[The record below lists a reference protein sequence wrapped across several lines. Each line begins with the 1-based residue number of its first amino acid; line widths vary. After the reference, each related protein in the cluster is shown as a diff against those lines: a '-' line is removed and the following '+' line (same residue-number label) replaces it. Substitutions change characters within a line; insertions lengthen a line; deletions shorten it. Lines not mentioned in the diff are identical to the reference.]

1 MIGGSILVVS
11 DATGETAEKVVKAA
25 LAQFFGHEK
34 VRVQV
39 MPHLRDE
46 AGVRAAVARAKE
58 LNALLVYTLVDPKLR
73 TFVRRA
79 ADEMDVRPVDLLGSL
94 LLQMGNHFGQDPLYK
109 PGLGHELDAEYFRR
123 VEAVEFAVN
132 NDDGREPRNLRKAD
146 LVLVGVSR
154 TSKTPL
160 SSYIAHRGYR
170 VANVPLVVGIPPP
183 AELEKVDPARVF
195 GLLVDPATLVEIRR
209 TRMKHLGMDP
219 SAGYGDL
226 KAVRD
231 ELGWSK
237 DVFAKHPTWTVLD
250 ITGKAIEETAAA
262 ILERWRAHF
271 EPSNGGGGAATA
283 GKPPA

>member
-1 MIGGSILVVS
+1 VIGGTILVVS

-25 LAQFFGHEK
+25 LAQFFEHDK

-46 AGVRAAVARAKE
+46 AGVRAAVERAKE
-58 LNALLVYTLVDPKLR
+58 LHALLVYTLVDPKLR
-73 TFVRRA
+73 TLVRRI
-79 ADEMDVRPVDLLGSL
+79 ADELEVRPVDLLGSL

-170 VANVPLVVGIPPP
+170 VANVPLVGGIPPP

-219 SAGYGDL
+219 GSGYGDL

-237 DVFAKHPTWTVLD
+237 EVFAKHPKWTVLD
-250 ITGKAIEETAAA
+250 ITGKAVEETAAL

-271 EPSNGGGGAATA
+271 ESVSGGGAAPA
-283 GKPPA
+283 GKSS

>member
-79 ADEMDVRPVDLLGSL
+79 ADELDVRPVDLLGSL

-109 PGLGHELDAEYFRR
+109 PGLGHELDAEYFKR

-146 LVLVGVSR
+146 IVLVGVSR

-183 AELEKVDPARVF
+183 AELEKVDPGRVF
-195 GLLVDPATLVEIRR
+195 GLLLDPATLVEIRR

-219 SAGYGDL
+219 GAGYGDL
-226 KAVRD
+226 KAVRE
-231 ELGWSK
+231 ELGWSR
-237 DVFAKHPTWTVLD
+237 DVFAKHPKWTVMD

-271 EPSNGGGGAATA
+271 EVSNGGGAAPA
-283 GKPPA
+283 GRSA